1 MRGGGSGM
9 RNGDARK
16 ARGEQGRHTQAVLT
30 NTYPSSGL
38 STTNRTD
45 SSSRVEG
52 KCRNG
57 MNER

>member
-16 ARGEQGRHTQAVLT
+16 ASGEQGRRRQAVLT

-38 STTNRTD
+38 SATNRTD
-45 SSSRVEG
+45 SSSRGRVQEW
-52 KCRNG
+52 
-57 MNER
+57 NE